1 MKKTLI
7 STLAALMALVLAF
20 SAFAASGTVTYDSP
34 HAGCSLTLPAG
45 CIPLTED
52 TLQSILRSDSFDQA
66 IDDVGISKDLFYQLL
81 GVSDIEMVLSPT
93 LTGNLII
100 GSEPFAYTA
109 DVMELLYPALDASY
123 KEYFAAMNM
132 PTDSIDFRGM
142 IDVFGVRAYSLHAE
156 NLGTAQDM
164 YIFFDGKNMVTF
176 TFTDFDNDDMMTI
189 LKSYVEN
196 R

>member
-34 HAGCSLTLPAG
+34 HAGCALTLPAG

-66 IDDVGISKDLFYQLL
+66 IDDIGISKDLFYQLL

-93 LTGNLII
+93 LSGNLII
-100 GSEPFAYTA
+100 GSEPFGYTV
-109 DVMELLYPALDASY
+109 DVMEVLYTALDASY
-123 KEYFAAMNM
+123 KEYF
-132 PTDSIDFRGM
+132 TSINIPIDNVDFRGM
-142 IDVFGVRAYSLHAE
+142 IDVFGSRAYSLHIE
-156 NLGTAQDM
+156 SLGAAQDV
-164 YIFFDGKNMVTF
+164 YVFFDGKSMITF
-176 TFTDFDNDDMMTI
+176 TFTDFSNDDIMTI
-189 LKSYVEN
+189 LKSFVEN
-196 R
+196 H